1 MADDKKVDSDGYY
14 DDDVDSD
21 EDIDL
26 SFLDE
31 KNEDK

>member
-1 MADDKKVDSDGYY
+1 MADDKTADTDGYY
-14 DDDVDSD
+14 DDEIDSD

-31 KNEDK
+31 KDEDK

>member
-1 MADDKKVDSDGYY
+1 MAEDKTVDTDGYY

>member
-1 MADDKKVDSDGYY
+1 MADGKTVGTDGYY